1 MSENNITIK
10 SKADNK
16 DYIYPQPKAAFPFT
30 ATAFLIGAA
39 TSIAAGYIGMTVAVY
54 TNTRTT
60 LSCCKGELI
69 NVGGKSVKDLT
80 DGFMTAFRGGQVL
93 GFVLVGLA
101 LLVLDLILIV
111 FRLTF
116 FEENADNIEHNGQ
129 PVDV

>member
-1 MSENNITIK
+1 MTI
-10 SKADNK
+10 
-16 DYIYPQPKAAFPFT
+16 
-30 ATAFLIGAA
+30 
-39 TSIAAGYIGMTVAVY
+39 AVY

-60 LSCCKGELI
+60 FSCCKGELI
-69 NVGGKSVKDLT
+69 NVGGESVKDLT

-101 LLVLDLILIV
+101 ILVLII

-129 PVDV
+129 PTDVQD

>member
-69 NVGGKSVKDLT
+69 NVEGKSVKDLT